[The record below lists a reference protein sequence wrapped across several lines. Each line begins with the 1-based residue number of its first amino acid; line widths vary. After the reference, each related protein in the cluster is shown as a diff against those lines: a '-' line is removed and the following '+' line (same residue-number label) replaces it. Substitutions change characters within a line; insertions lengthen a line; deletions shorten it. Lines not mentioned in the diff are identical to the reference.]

1 MCSLIYGGCTTISIF
16 IISNYLIIRKLS
28 IVIPVRLV
36 KNRGCQKMAIVNIS
50 IFLQRGEIARIV
62 SRGWQ
67 LIGMLDMRITL

>member
-1 MCSLIYGGCTTISIF
+1 M
-16 IISNYLIIRKLS
+16 
-28 IVIPVRLV
+28 IPVRLV
-36 KNRGCQKMAIVNIS
+36 KNRGCQKTAIVNIS